1 LKVSIITVVYN
12 GEKYISRV
20 IDSVL
25 SQTHRD
31 IEYIII
37 DGHSSDNTMDIINSK
52 NDDRLFVI
60 SEPDNGMY
68 DALNKGIERCSGELI
83 TYINY
88 DDYYVDNNVIE
99 KYVKKFEASQ
109 SDVVYANGFF
119 INEEDNIIIESRP
132 LEYNKRYLYT
142 LGIFFIQPTMMW
154 RRDVGLRA
162 GLFNLSYKVS
172 SDYDYFSR
180 ILLCADRVDK
190 LEAFTVKFLWEVDSF
205 GAKHPDL
212 SKLEIKHIRKNIGK
226 QLGMFECNLLVS
238 FIDRVRQRLKMCVVD
253 VR

>member
-1 LKVSIITVVYN
+1 LKVSIITAVYN
-12 GEKYISRV
+12 GEKYISRL

-31 IEYIII
+31 IEHIII
-37 DGHSSDNTMDIINSK
+37 DGDSSDNTMNIISRK

-68 DALNKGIERCSGELI
+68 DALNKGIEHCSGELV

-88 DDYYVDNNVIE
+88 DDYYVDDNVIE
-99 KYVKKFEASQ
+99 KYVKKFELSH
-109 SDVVYANGFF
+109 SDVVYTNGYY
-119 INEEDNIIIESRP
+119 INEENKVIIESRP
-132 LEYNKRYLYT
+132 LEYKNRYLYT
-142 LGIFFIQPTMMW
+142 LGMFFIQPTMMW
-154 RRDVGLRA
+154 RHDA
-162 GLFNLSYKVS
+162 GLQAVLFDLSYKVS

-180 ILLCADRVDK
+180 ILLCADRVHK
-190 LEAFTVKFLWEVDSF
+190 LEAFTVRFLWEVDSF

-212 SKLEIKHIRKNIGK
+212 SKLEIRSIRRNIGK
-226 QLGMFECNLLVS
+226 QLGMFKCNLLVS
-238 FIDRVRQRLKMCVVD
+238 LVDRVRQRLRRCIVD